1 MKSHVFSFALLS
13 AMAIVASA
21 PAQAQNGPLTRSFV
35 SSTGVDTNACT
46 ISEPCATFAQAYTK
60 VGADGI
66 IAALD
71 PGKYGP
77 LTNITTGVTVNGNGW
92 AAITGPSGG
101 TAVTINASSGNVTL
115 TGLEID
121 GAGTS
126 SNGIVFISGGSLN
139 VRNTVI
145 QNFSNAG
152 IDYGPNVS
160 SHLFMSNTLV
170 SDNGNYGIYIAN
182 STNAG
187 TVDAVFDNVTMENNN
202 VGLGG
207 TFAALWLQNSATAM
221 IRNSTIASNN
231 LGIGANNGSIIRIT
245 RSTITG
251 NTTGWSGQVLSYND
265 NNIDGNTN
273 GDTAPPCVNGT
284 SPCSAYK

>member
-1 MKSHVFSFALLS
+1 MTRITFG
-13 AMAIVASA
+13 IVAALALAVAFPVA
-21 PAQAQNGPLTRSFV
+21 PAHAQDGTLTRSFV

-46 ISEPCATFAQAYTK
+46 ITAPCATFAEAYTK
-60 VGADGI
+60 VGANGI

-77 LTNITTGVTVNGNGW
+77 ITITGPVTVNGNGW